1 MYKTTYQSPI
11 GTLALVSDKTN
22 LVGLFIEGQ
31 KYFMASFDNVIKKDD
46 LDVFSKTK
54 ELLDKYFNG
63 EVIDNKNIPIKFIGT
78 PFRCRVLN
86 IVKDIPY
93 GEIVTY
99 KDIGDKVKSITGKN
113 ISYRSIVAQLR
124 IIPYR

>member
-1 MYKTTYQSPI
+1 MKSQSKMYKTTYQSPI

-54 ELLDKYFNG
+54 ELL
-63 EVIDNKNIPIKFIGT
+63 EA
-78 PFRCRVLN
+78 
-86 IVKDIPY
+86 
-93 GEIVTY
+93 
-99 KDIGDKVKSITGKN
+99 S
-113 ISYRSIVAQLR
+113 
-124 IIPYR
+124 